1 MKIVANVVINVY
13 AFLQYVQKA
22 IKIVKDKLKRQ
33 EKI

>member
-22 IKIVKDKLKRQ
+22 IKMVKDKLSKEQ
-33 EKI
+33 K